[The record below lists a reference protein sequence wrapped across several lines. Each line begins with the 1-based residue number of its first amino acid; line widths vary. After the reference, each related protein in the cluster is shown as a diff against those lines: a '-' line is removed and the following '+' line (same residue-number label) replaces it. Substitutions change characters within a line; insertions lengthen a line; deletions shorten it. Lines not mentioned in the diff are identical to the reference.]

1 MEDNKLVKIESED
14 GKSYNMLILNEF
26 DHKNKKYAVLMEMN
40 NCGCDD
46 DCDCEHDCD
55 SNCDCECEHDCDCG
69 DDCDS
74 NCDCECEH
82 DCDCGDDCCCSHDEP
97 MLCILEITKDKDG
110 NEIFKSIDDE
120 ETFNEVASCAD
131 EILSC

>member
-69 DDCDS
+69 DDC
-74 NCDCECEH
+74 
-82 DCDCGDDCCCSHDEP
+82 CCSHDEP

-120 ETFNEVASCAD
+120 KTFNEVASCAD